1 MITTQIKK
9 AFAITSLVGATLKS
23 SNNGSPRML
32 TLQRQCNAAMR
43 VFNHKSRREYYVITD
58 QVYTLWG
65 NIAERHDNTLDV
77 DEIEVFCEMLLNL
90 MPKNDMKQF
99 LGFSF
104 TTKNKLRDEKKS
116 EILMTI
122 LDVDNELN
130 ALFGTNI
137 TATRES
143 LALIMVKPVK
153 VAKSAVI
160 RDVGVPARI
169 KKLRKRIK
177 WAKSRAI
184 LT

>member
-1 MITTQIKK
+1 MITPQIRK
-9 AFAITSLVGATLKS
+9 AFSIASLVGATLKS

-43 VFNHKSRREYYVITD
+43 VFNHKSRREYYIITD

-65 NIAERHDNTLDV
+65 KIAERHNNTLDV

-90 MPKNDMKQF
+90 MPKEDMKKF
-99 LGFSF
+99 LGFTF

-122 LDVDNELN
+122 LDVDSELN
-130 ALFGTNI
+130 ALFGTV
-137 TATRES
+137 ATSNRDS
-143 LALIMVKPVK
+143 ISKVMVKPVK

-160 RDVGVPARI
+160 RDVGVPTRI

-177 WAKSRAI
+177 WVKSRVI
-184 LT
+184 